1 MSYCN
6 SFYIEL
12 VKTSWTYSTI
22 TYKKQKLIVQYFNCA
37 CKWKKGG
44 RGYFCTDITLGY
56 IYWRGK
62 TAISREN
69 RGKWLEFL
77 SCQQS
82 NNRILEQNYVLN
94 EKNEKK
100 IYKDPDKKNILS
112 IYNWP
117 RLIGQTVRVM
127 ILPWYY
133 LPPLMSFKVS
143 EMAAIKC
150 CYDTLKCLIVP

>member
-1 MSYCN
+1 M
-6 SFYIEL
+6 
-12 VKTSWTYSTI
+12 
-22 TYKKQKLIVQYFNCA
+22 
-37 CKWKKGG
+37 
-44 RGYFCTDITLGY
+44 
-56 IYWRGK
+56 
-62 TAISREN
+62 
-69 RGKWLEFL
+69 
-77 SCQQS
+77 
-82 NNRILEQNYVLN
+82 EQNYVLN